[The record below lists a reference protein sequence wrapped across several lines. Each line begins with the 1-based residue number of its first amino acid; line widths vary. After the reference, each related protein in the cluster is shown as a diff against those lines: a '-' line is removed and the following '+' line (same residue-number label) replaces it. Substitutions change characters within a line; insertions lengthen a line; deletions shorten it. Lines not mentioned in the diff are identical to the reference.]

1 MQMTANDRI
10 ISLVRQEYMECIPSF
25 IRDHA
30 KSCTCGF
37 IAREYPELYGIFEAD
52 TEPDEQ
58 TKQEMTEIVNNL
70 FRERLNKHHV

>member
-1 MQMTANDRI
+1 MTANDRI
-10 ISLVRQEYMECIPSF
+10 ISLVRPEYIENIPSF
-25 IRDHA
+25 TRDHA

-37 IAREYPELYGIFEAD
+37 IAREYPELYSRFEAD

-58 TKQEMTEIVNNL
+58 AKQEMAKIVNEL